1 MENKKSILA
10 GSVIASAILGLSSIN
25 ANATSLCNYSALGSG
40 AEVRTNLLGKSSSNL
55 GAFELK
61 CGGKDSTSTKEAK
74 GKDGKC
80 GEGKCGD
87 KKNAKTKDTKAK
99 DGKGKDGKCGEGKC
113 GDGKKKDPK

>member
-10 GSVIASAILGLSSIN
+10 GSVIASAIIGLSSIS
-25 ANATSLCNYSALGSG
+25 ANASTLTNYSALGSG
-40 AEVRTNLLGKSSSNL
+40 AEVRTILLGKSTSPL

-61 CGGKDSTSTKEAK
+61 CGGKDSTATKDGK

-87 KKNAKTKDTKAK
+87 KKKDAKAK

-113 GDGKKKDPK
+113 GDGKKKDKKDPK